1 MLTSRIVRGLVVSVV
16 LPSAVACVHYR
27 RASVDPA
34 AMVASAPLPPKGPI
48 AYDDAVRWALAHDPD
63 LLALRARAAAVNL
76 SPTREPIEA
85 EAGRDSD
92 GRKEGAVTID
102 ALSLLGLG
110 TRPAELALACARR
123 SEAWLRHHERARE
136 IAGEIARTFA
146 VEQALTAL
154 PTPTVPLDAEA
165 YVRAGLEAGAARGA
179 VASTDAQ
186 SKAELAARDEERA
199 RNRRALCRLLGV
211 GPGTDVVPAPVDAA
225 WPAVPTATP
234 AALLVTR
241 GDVQRS
247 LAEFETADAELRR
260 AVALQYPSLL
270 LTPGLALNPAT
281 FFGSVGVR
289 LPIGAAPEARA
300 AEQAREAAR
309 QEVASLLL
317 DGMQRA
323 ADARDAFALA
333 DVRVETARTRVASDQ
348 ELFRAAKAHL
358 ETGTGTML
366 ETIFAGREVVDAS
379 TGIREAIVEAAKAR
393 VEAAR
398 AAGWP
403 SAEAVR

>member
-1 MLTSRIVRGLVVSVV
+1 M
-16 LPSAVACVHYR
+16 
-27 RASVDPA
+27 
-34 AMVASAPLPPKGPI
+34 
-48 AYDDAVRWALAHDPD
+48 RWALAHDPD

-85 EAGRDSD
+85 EAGKDSD
-92 GRKEGAVTID
+92 GRKEGAVTLD

-136 IAGEIARTFA
+136 IAGEIAATFA
-146 VEQALTAL
+146 VERALTDLA
-154 PTPTVPLDAEA
+154 TPSVPLDAEA

-186 SKAELAARDEERA
+186 CEGRA
-199 RNRRALCRLLGV
+199 RRARRGAGARTDARSRRLLGA
-211 GPGTDVVPAPVDAA
+211 GPEADVMPAPVDAA
-225 WPAVPTATP
+225 WPIVPTATP

-247 LAEFETADAELRR
+247 LAEFETADAEYRR

-270 LTPGLALNPAT
+270 LSRGSRSTPRRSSAA
-281 FFGSVGVR
+281 SASAC
-289 LPIGAAPEARA
+289 PIGAAPEARA

-309 QEVASLLL
+309 QEVAVACSSTGCS
-317 DGMQRA
+317 DA
-323 ADARDAFALA
+323 ADARDALALA
-333 DVRVETARTRVASDQ
+333 DLRLETARTPAPPPTRSSSAPRRPTSRPG
-348 ELFRAAKAHL
+348 RARCSRRSSRAVTSSTTA
-358 ETGTGTML
+358 TGM
-366 ETIFAGREVVDAS
+366 
-379 TGIREAIVEAAKAR
+379 REATVEAAQAR